1 MELINA
7 ITEEIKLRDNGK
19 FGKLNNLSYIELL
32 CLAYKS
38 HISIKG

>member
-7 ITEEIKLRDNGK
+7 ITQEIKLRDNGK
-19 FGKLNNLSYIELL
+19 IGKLNNLSYMELL